1 MTNFITLESSNE
13 KDKPKKETEFKLLI
27 NIHDGPV
34 SAFKEPSDY
43 DNVLFIG
50 HDIQY
55 GDVFKAWNTNS
66 QNIFTLYFGEK
77 GDEFND

>member
-34 SAFKEPSDY
+34 SAFKEPSDL
-43 DNVLFIG
+43 VLGILRCIFGFKLFIY
-50 HDIQY
+50 I
-55 GDVFKAWNTNS
+55 N
-66 QNIFTLYFGEK
+66 L
-77 GDEFND
+77 